1 MISKEETQHIAKL
14 ARLGLSE
21 AEIEKYQKDLSAILG
36 YVDKLKEA
44 NVEGVEP
51 MAHPGAAANVLRQD
65 ETVPR
70 APEKIKKLRAA
81 FPDEKDGYL
90 KVKAIL

>member
-1 MISKEETQHIAKL
+1 MLSKEETKHIADL
-14 ARLGLSE
+14 ARLGLDS

-44 NVEGVEP
+44 NVDGIEP
-51 MAHPGAAANVLRQD
+51 MAHPCAAVNVLRQD
-65 ETVPR
+65 QAMPR
-70 APEKIKKLRAA
+70 APEKSEKLRAA
-81 FPDEKDGYL
+81 FPEAKNGHL